1 MTIQALV
8 MLSKLKKAQ
17 IAEDGTVYIDR
28 ETLSLCTVQAEG
40 APSVEIGVK
49 NLRHSLDSVLSHLR
63 CQNLIIIDGSPEETY
78 VCVTHKG
85 WHIWQTAISRFLW
98 FLFSSIFVPIVVSA
112 ITTIIT
118 LWISRWF

>member
-1 MTIQALV
+1 MTIQALA

-49 NLRHSLDSVLSHLR
+49 NWRHSLDSVLSHLKR
-63 CQNLIIIDGSPEETY
+63 QNLIIMDGSLEEY
-78 VCVTHKG
+78 VQVTHDG
-85 WHIWQTAISRFLW
+85 WHIWQTAISHFLW

-118 LWISRWF
+118 LWIAG